1 MLYFCRKFMRSIFN
15 RYLTCFFVY
24 FLMLKKKTRRSASV
38 NTLKLVCE
46 IVFIFK
52 SILNVDVQSMLAQSV
67 KIEESVEFLQILRR
81 RQRKQPIYSAAL
93 FTSLFADLYAAE
105 VLHYRPQH
113 LVNHKAPY
121 LINLIFISGQ
131 ENRKIS
137 HFYQNSEGIQF
148 GKLAMQHI
156 ATRWE

>member
-1 MLYFCRKFMRSIFN
+1 MLYFCRKFMWSIFN

-24 FLMLKKKTRRSASV
+24 FLMLKETRHCASV
-38 NTLKLVCE
+38 NTLKFVCE
-46 IVFIFK
+46 IVLIFK
-52 SILNVDVQSMLAQSV
+52 SILNVDVQSMLVQSV
-67 KIEESVEFLQILRR
+67 KKQESVEFLQILHP
-81 RQRKQPIYSAAL
+81 RQRKQPIYSVAL

-148 GKLAMQHI
+148 GKLAMQHT